1 MYNIDQCRLLQ
12 IKTQQYP
19 VYTSSLLRTDLLFQD
34 VYKIHSNNTIYMT
47 AVVTCGIMYML
58 VF

>member
-1 MYNIDQCRLLQ
+1 
-12 IKTQQYP
+12 
-19 VYTSSLLRTDLLFQD
+19 
-34 VYKIHSNNTIYMT
+34 MT